1 MPRDPELDIAV
12 QRYQQRTQPGGA
24 PLIVTVLV
32 VLLHLGLVYVTV
44 MVVGLSAMGT
54 DSCGYVECGDPQWAN
69 RALALAFYGSAV
81 LVVLNIGVTAW
92 RAIIAR
98 PTLLVVATG
107 CLLQVALAAVS
118 FYLMTLAGPAS

>member
-12 QRYQQRTQPGGA
+12 QRYEQRTQPSGA

-32 VLLHLGLVYVTV
+32 VLFHLGLVYVTV

-92 RAIIAR
+92 RATTKR
-98 PTLLVVATG
+98 PALLAAATG
-107 CLLQVALAAVS
+107 CLLQVGLAVLA
-118 FYLMTLAGPAS
+118 FYLMTLAGPVS

>member
-12 QRYQQRTQPGGA
+12 QRYQQRTQPGAA

-32 VLLHLGLVYVTV
+32 VLFHLGLVFVTV

-92 RAIIAR
+92 RTITKR
-98 PTLLVVATG
+98 PALLVATTG
-107 CLLQVALAAVS
+107 CLLQVGLGVLA
-118 FYLMTLAGPAS
+118 FYLMTLAGPVS